1 MGAKGAQAIVQ
12 ALERNQVRYIFS
24 YFVVISLLLYLYQTL
39 IALMLEDS
47 NVSADCEQAI
57 YQALKRNKNR

>member
-24 YFVVISLLLYLYQTL
+24 YFIPISLLLYLSQTL
-39 IALMLEDS
+39 IAFMLEDS
-47 NVSADCEQAI
+47 DVSAECEQAI